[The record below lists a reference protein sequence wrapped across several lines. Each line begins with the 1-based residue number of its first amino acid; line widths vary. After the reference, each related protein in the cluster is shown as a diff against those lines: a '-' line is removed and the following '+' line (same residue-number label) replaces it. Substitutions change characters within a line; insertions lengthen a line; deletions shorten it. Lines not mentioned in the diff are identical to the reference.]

1 MVLAT
6 YGMVLRDR
14 DALAEVAWDITVA
27 DEAQYVK
34 NSLSRSPRELRS
46 IPAAVRGARTGKPVE
61 NRLSDLWSILDWT
74 TPGLL
79 GSLEGFHRQVAVPVE
94 RYGDAKVR
102 EHLAATVRPFLLRRR
117 KTDPDVASE
126 LPRKTE
132 TDRVVPLTP
141 EQATLYEAVV
151 RESWRRSSAPRGWR
165 GGA

>member
-46 IPAAVRGARTGKPVE
+46 IPAAVRVALTGKPVE

-74 TPGLL
+74 TPGL
-79 GSLEGFHRQVAVPVE
+79 
-94 RYGDAKVR
+94 
-102 EHLAATVRPFLLRRR
+102 LAATVRPFLLRRR

>member
-46 IPAAVRGARTGKPVE
+46 IPAAVRVALTGKPVE

-117 KTDPDVASE
+117 KT
-126 LPRKTE
+126 E